1 MLILLRNGHVIDTK
15 KGKDENMNK
24 TQMLMEIYQGL
35 WLSADFECDLEMEF
49 PSQFRA
55 LKRNENEISDDD
67 LKSMYEFLKKH
78 PVFN

>member
-1 MLILLRNGHVIDTK
+1 MKL
-15 KGKDENMNK
+15 
-24 TQMLMEIYQGL
+24 YQGL

-55 LKRNENEISDDD
+55 LKWNENKISDND
-67 LKSMYEFLKKH
+67 LESMYIFWKEH

>member
-1 MLILLRNGHVIDTK
+1 MNRAKLL
-15 KGKDENMNK
+15 MN
-24 TQMLMEIYQGL
+24 IYQGL

-55 LKRNENEISDDD
+55 LKGNENSISDAD
-67 LKSMYEFLKKH
+67 LITMHDFWYTH

>member
-1 MLILLRNGHVIDTK
+1 MKCFLNFESLK
-15 KGKDENMNK
+15 KGGKIMDRTK
-24 TQMLMEIYQGL
+24 MLMDIYQGL

-55 LKRNENEISDDD
+55 LKWNENQISDDD
-67 LKSMYEFLKKH
+67 LKSMHDFWKEH

>member
-1 MLILLRNGHVIDTK
+1 MIRTELLMK
-15 KGKDENMNK
+15 
-24 TQMLMEIYQGL
+24 IYQGL

-55 LKRNENEISDDD
+55 LKYNENKISDDD
-67 LKSMYEFLKKH
+67 VMSMYTFMEEH

>member
-1 MLILLRNGHVIDTK
+1 MNRERIL
-15 KGKDENMNK
+15 MS
-24 TQMLMEIYQGL
+24 IYQGL

-55 LKRNENEISDDD
+55 LKWNENQISDDD
-67 LKSMYEFLKKH
+67 LKSMYDFWKEH

>member
-1 MLILLRNGHVIDTK
+1 MMIRVELLMK
-15 KGKDENMNK
+15 
-24 TQMLMEIYQGL
+24 IYQGL

-55 LKRNENEISDDD
+55 LKYNENKISDDD
-67 LKSMYEFLKKH
+67 IMSMYTFMEKH

>member
-1 MLILLRNGHVIDTK
+1 MDRTK
-15 KGKDENMNK
+15 
-24 TQMLMEIYQGL
+24 MLMEIYQGL

-55 LKRNENEISDDD
+55 LKRNENQISEDD
-67 LKSMYEFLKKH
+67 LIAMYTFLKSY

>member
-1 MLILLRNGHVIDTK
+1 
-15 KGKDENMNK
+15 MNK
-24 TQMLMEIYQGL
+24 EQMLKEIYQGL

-55 LKRNENEISDDD
+55 LKWNENKISDED
-67 LKSMYEFLKKH
+67 LKSMYNFLKEH

>member
-1 MLILLRNGHVIDTK
+1 MDRTK
-15 KGKDENMNK
+15 
-24 TQMLMEIYQGL
+24 MLMDIYQGL

-55 LKRNENEISDDD
+55 LKWNENQISDDD
-67 LKSMYEFLKKH
+67 LKSMHDFWKEH

>member
-1 MLILLRNGHVIDTK
+1 
-15 KGKDENMNK
+15 MNRIK
-24 TQMLMEIYQGL
+24 MLMKLYQGL

-55 LKRNENEISDDD
+55 LKWNENKISDND
-67 LKSMYEFLKKH
+67 LESMYIFWKEH